1 MTEYI
6 WQLCSFNKL
15 RPKINKA
22 PGSIAFGKIFTVT
35 FTVATRQGAVEANLN
50 SAPYVTH
57 SYAQGQRQLQLKT
70 SVPVALAAGGGWKV
84 QVTSPPSGNVAPP
97 QYYMLFILQAG
108 IPGTAKWV
116 KVG

>member
-1 MTEYI
+1 
-6 WQLCSFNKL
+6 
-15 RPKINKA
+15 
-22 PGSIAFGKIFTVT
+22 
-35 FTVATRQGAVEANLN
+35 
-50 SAPYVTH
+50 
-57 SYAQGQRQLQLKT
+57 
-70 SVPVALAAGGGWKV
+70 VPVAAGGGWSI